1 MVAAQSPGRSNM
13 GASNRQ
19 PSSLQVIEG
28 EARENA
34 IRTLVWLAKYPDD
47 HEWAAKTLQ
56 WVGATELEITAAAY
70 RNQD

>member
-1 MVAAQSPGRSNM
+1 M

-19 PSSLQVIEG
+19 RSSVQVIEG

-47 HEWAAKTLQ
+47 HEWAAETLQ